1 MDAGGPRTAAAEQGH
16 AAAHSCG
23 SLRGHACGGGA
34 DPQYQ
39 RQTAG
44 ATVDAPTD
52 ARRVGHARR
61 LVPTPAH
68 AAKVH
73 KPAWASTQKRGQLP
87 MRWSSE
93 SGKKTCSQVDAST
106 EAGFMHSY
114 VVGHIGPDPSQPSIL
129 RNGDRGR
136 RESSRQVTTPYRCH
150 VVAEYSPEYFRDFDP
165 GGGRSVTTTRRS
177 LSLPFQG
184 LSCPSLGHWSCLAT
198 RREERRRARVF
209 AVGRLSSYR
218 SEYVQT
224 GILPRF
230 WPRPR

>member
-44 ATVDAPTD
+44 ATVDAPTA

-114 VVGHIGPDPSQPSIL
+114 VVGHIGLDPSQPSIL

-136 RESSRQVTTPYRCH
+136 RESSRQVPVRLIRLIGAQPRGDLPSWAYADWWPFRHCDGKTPTKGAAQRAKC
-150 VVAEYSPEYFRDFDP
+150 V
-165 GGGRSVTTTRRS
+165 
-177 LSLPFQG
+177 
-184 LSCPSLGHWSCLAT
+184 
-198 RREERRRARVF
+198 ERRNRTAR
-209 AVGRLSSYR
+209 
-218 SEYVQT
+218 T
-224 GILPRF
+224 ID
-230 WPRPR
+230 

>member
-44 ATVDAPTD
+44 ATVDAPTA
-52 ARRVGHARR
+52 ARRVAHARR

-136 RESSRQVTTPYRCH
+136 RESSRQVPVRLIRLIGAQPQVFYHRVNVTCFIATS
-150 VVAEYSPEYFRDFDP
+150 A
-165 GGGRSVTTTRRS
+165 SV
-177 LSLPFQG
+177 
-184 LSCPSLGHWSCLAT
+184 CPSLLLVTCCSASGTSWHAPPTWLLQDQGLLHC
-198 RREERRRARVF
+198 
-209 AVGRLSSYR
+209 
-218 SEYVQT
+218 
-224 GILPRF
+224 
-230 WPRPR
+230 

>member
-44 ATVDAPTD
+44 ATVDAPTA

-73 KPAWASTQKRGQLP
+73 KPACASTQKRGQLP

-93 SGKKTCSQVDAST
+93 SGKETCSQVDAST

-114 VVGHIGPDPSQPSIL
+114 VVGHIGLDPSQPSIL

-136 RESSRQVTTPYRCH
+136 RESSRQVTTPYRCS
-150 VVAEYSPEYFRDFDP
+150 AA
-165 GGGRSVTTTRRS
+165 GRFTIVN
-177 LSLPFQG
+177 L
-184 LSCPSLGHWSCLAT
+184 
-198 RREERRRARVF
+198 
-209 AVGRLSSYR
+209 
-218 SEYVQT
+218 
-224 GILPRF
+224 
-230 WPRPR
+230 RPRNQSRTYPVKILGENPGVQHTVPTGGAVLLNIIGPSTM

>member
-44 ATVDAPTD
+44 ATVDAPTA

-114 VVGHIGPDPSQPSIL
+114 VVGHIGLDPSQPSIL

-136 RESSRQVTTPYRCH
+136 RESSRQVTTPYRSH
-150 VVAEYSPEYFRDFDP
+150 ASPP
-165 GGGRSVTTTRRS
+165 HQGREQPPMQPKMRRRRS
-177 LSLPFQG
+177 ECVRMRKNVMEYRMQE
-184 LSCPSLGHWSCLAT
+184 C
-198 RREERRRARVF
+198 RRMHMRH
-209 AVGRLSSYR
+209 
-218 SEYVQT
+218 
-224 GILPRF
+224 
-230 WPRPR
+230 

>member
-44 ATVDAPTD
+44 ATVDAPTA
-52 ARRVGHARR
+52 ARRVAHARR

-136 RESSRQVTTPYRCH
+136 RESSRQVPVRLLRLIGAQRGAIYHRERSKYCTPKMSIFKPI
-150 VVAEYSPEYFRDFDP
+150 ARDE
-165 GGGRSVTTTRRS
+165 
-177 LSLPFQG
+177 LN
-184 LSCPSLGHWSCLAT
+184 
-198 RREERRRARVF
+198 
-209 AVGRLSSYR
+209 
-218 SEYVQT
+218 
-224 GILPRF
+224 
-230 WPRPR
+230 

>member
-1 MDAGGPRTAAAEQGH
+1 MERVEEVPAGLVDAGGPRTAAAEQGH

-44 ATVDAPTD
+44 ATVDAPTA
-52 ARRVGHARR
+52 ARRVAHARR

-114 VVGHIGPDPSQPSIL
+114 VVGHIGLDPSQPSIL

-136 RESSRQVTTPYRCH
+136 RESSRQVPVRLIRLIG
-150 VVAEYSPEYFRDFDP
+150 AQPRGD
-165 GGGRSVTTTRRS
+165 
-177 LSLPFQG
+177 LP
-184 LSCPSLGHWSCLAT
+184 SCSSQPRGPLALCAGSHT
-198 RREERRRARVF
+198 N
-209 AVGRLSSYR
+209 L
-218 SEYVQT
+218 
-224 GILPRF
+224 
-230 WPRPR
+230 

>member
-44 ATVDAPTD
+44 ATVDAPTA
-52 ARRVGHARR
+52 ARRVAHARR

-165 GGGRSVTTTRRS
+165 GGGPICDDDPTISFPPFPGP
-177 LSLPFQG
+177 LLPF
-184 LSCPSLGHWSCLAT
+184 
-198 RREERRRARVF
+198 
-209 AVGRLSSYR
+209 
-218 SEYVQT
+218 
-224 GILPRF
+224 
-230 WPRPR
+230 PRPLVMPGHAARRKTPSTGFVRLGA

>member
-44 ATVDAPTD
+44 ATVDAPTA
-52 ARRVGHARR
+52 ARRVAHARR

-114 VVGHIGPDPSQPSIL
+114 VVGHIGLDPSQPSIL

-136 RESSRQVTTPYRCH
+136 RESSRQVPVRL
-150 VVAEYSPEYFRDFDP
+150 F
-165 GGGRSVTTTRRS
+165 
-177 LSLPFQG
+177 G
-184 LSCPSLGHWSCLAT
+184 LSVLS
-198 RREERRRARVF
+198 RRFFTIVIIERYILHARDHTIHN
-209 AVGRLSSYR
+209 APEQNSISADNALRTSQS
-218 SEYVQT
+218 T
-224 GILPRF
+224 
-230 WPRPR
+230 

>member
-1 MDAGGPRTAAAEQGH
+1 MERVEEVPAGLVDAGGPRTAAAEQGH

-39 RQTAG
+39 RQTAD
-44 ATVDAPTD
+44 ATVDAPTA

-114 VVGHIGPDPSQPSIL
+114 VVGHIGLDPSQPSIL

-136 RESSRQVTTPYRCH
+136 RESSRQVPVRHIRLIGAQPQVFYHRVC
-150 VVAEYSPEYFRDFDP
+150 V
-165 GGGRSVTTTRRS
+165 RSA
-177 LSLPFQG
+177 
-184 LSCPSLGHWSCLAT
+184 PSFMRAAWWVIIHIVSVCSKLA
-198 RREERRRARVF
+198 
-209 AVGRLSSYR
+209 
-218 SEYVQT
+218 
-224 GILPRF
+224 P
-230 WPRPR
+230 PRPSWPHR

>member
-1 MDAGGPRTAAAEQGH
+1 MERVEEVPAGLVDAGGPRTAAAEQGH

-44 ATVDAPTD
+44 ATVDAPTA

-114 VVGHIGPDPSQPSIL
+114 VVGHIGLDPSQPSIL

-136 RESSRQVTTPYRCH
+136 RESSRQVPVRHIRLIGAQPQVFYYRVSRGGDNPRRQRKCMTGNTRRTRD
-150 VVAEYSPEYFRDFDP
+150 VEYFDVNRFYP
-165 GGGRSVTTTRRS
+165 KTP
-177 LSLPFQG
+177 LS
-184 LSCPSLGHWSCLAT
+184 
-198 RREERRRARVF
+198 
-209 AVGRLSSYR
+209 
-218 SEYVQT
+218 
-224 GILPRF
+224 
-230 WPRPR
+230 

>member
-1 MDAGGPRTAAAEQGH
+1 M
-16 AAAHSCG
+16 
-23 SLRGHACGGGA
+23 
-34 DPQYQ
+34 
-39 RQTAG
+39 AG
-44 ATVDAPTD
+44 ATVDAPTA

-114 VVGHIGPDPSQPSIL
+114 VVGHIGLDPSQPSIL

-136 RESSRQVTTPYRCH
+136 RESSRQVPVRLFGLSVLSRRFFTIVT
-150 VVAEYSPEYFRDFDP
+150 ARDRSGP
-165 GGGRSVTTTRRS
+165 GPLGTDGGTFGRS
-177 LSLPFQG
+177 F
-184 LSCPSLGHWSCLAT
+184 LGGYLAT
-198 RREERRRARVF
+198 R
-209 AVGRLSSYR
+209 AV
-218 SEYVQT
+218 EPV
-224 GILPRF
+224 
-230 WPRPR
+230 

>member
-1 MDAGGPRTAAAEQGH
+1 MERVEEVPAGLVDAGGPRTAAAEQGH

-44 ATVDAPTD
+44 ATVDAPTA

-114 VVGHIGPDPSQPSIL
+114 VVGHIGLDPSQPSIL

-136 RESSRQVTTPYRCH
+136 RESSRQVTTLIDAMRRGDLPSCAYNLLRIVRGKTWHFHCA
-150 VVAEYSPEYFRDFDP
+150 VDRVGWC
-165 GGGRSVTTTRRS
+165 GGAAATGRAKA
-177 LSLPFQG
+177 L
-184 LSCPSLGHWSCLAT
+184 
-198 RREERRRARVF
+198 
-209 AVGRLSSYR
+209 
-218 SEYVQT
+218 
-224 GILPRF
+224 
-230 WPRPR
+230 

>member
-44 ATVDAPTD
+44 ATVDAPTA

-114 VVGHIGPDPSQPSIL
+114 VVGHIGLDPSQPSIL

-136 RESSRQVTTPYRCH
+136 RESSRQVPVRLFGLSVLSRRFFTIVATLTFNVNTTEPRIF
-150 VVAEYSPEYFRDFDP
+150 VVA
-165 GGGRSVTTTRRS
+165 
-177 LSLPFQG
+177 
-184 LSCPSLGHWSCLAT
+184 A
-198 RREERRRARVF
+198 A
-209 AVGRLSSYR
+209 
-218 SEYVQT
+218 
-224 GILPRF
+224 
-230 WPRPR
+230 

>member
-1 MDAGGPRTAAAEQGH
+1 MERAGEVPAGLVDAGGPRTAAPEQGH

-44 ATVDAPTD
+44 ATVDAPTA

-87 MRWSSE
+87 MRWSRE

-136 RESSRQVTTPYRCH
+136 RESSRQVTTPYRPPRVWSHRHCRH
-150 VVAEYSPEYFRDFDP
+150 QI
-165 GGGRSVTTTRRS
+165 RR
-177 LSLPFQG
+177 
-184 LSCPSLGHWSCLAT
+184 HALA
-198 RREERRRARVF
+198 RGRRATTD
-209 AVGRLSSYR
+209 GP
-218 SEYVQT
+218 VQLECR
-224 GILPRF
+224 GAADRISRM
-230 WPRPR
+230 R

>member
-1 MDAGGPRTAAAEQGH
+1 MERVEEVPAGLVDAGGPRTAAAEQGH

-44 ATVDAPTD
+44 ATVDAPTA

-114 VVGHIGPDPSQPSIL
+114 VVGHIGLDPSQPSIL

-136 RESSRQVTTPYRCH
+136 RESSRQVPVRL
-150 VVAEYSPEYFRDFDP
+150 F
-165 GGGRSVTTTRRS
+165 
-177 LSLPFQG
+177 G
-184 LSCPSLGHWSCLAT
+184 LSVLS
-198 RREERRRARVF
+198 RRFFTIVLLRAFYHVQLVRV
-209 AVGRLSSYR
+209 
-218 SEYVQT
+218 
-224 GILPRF
+224 P
-230 WPRPR
+230 

>member
-1 MDAGGPRTAAAEQGH
+1 MDAGGPRTVAAEQGH

-23 SLRGHACGGGA
+23 SLRGHACRGGA
-34 DPQYQ
+34 DPQNQ

-52 ARRVGHARR
+52 ARRVWHARQ
-61 LVPTPAH
+61 LAPTPAH

-136 RESSRQVTTPYRCH
+136 RESSRQVPVRL
-150 VVAEYSPEYFRDFDP
+150 F
-165 GGGRSVTTTRRS
+165 
-177 LSLPFQG
+177 G
-184 LSCPSLGHWSCLAT
+184 LS
-198 RREERRRARVF
+198 V
-209 AVGRLSSYR
+209 LSRGAIYHR
-218 SEYVQT
+218 DVT
-224 GILPRF
+224 
-230 WPRPR
+230 

>member
-44 ATVDAPTD
+44 ATVDAPTA

-114 VVGHIGPDPSQPSIL
+114 VVGHIGLDPSQPSIL

-150 VVAEYSPEYFRDFDP
+150 AAGRFTIVCVSQLLFDNDEQTTVVIGLLPEGEAFAAI
-165 GGGRSVTTTRRS
+165 SVSAVLAHTVLRVRRLLWLQAISDLSTRRR
-177 LSLPFQG
+177 G
-184 LSCPSLGHWSCLAT
+184 
-198 RREERRRARVF
+198 
-209 AVGRLSSYR
+209 
-218 SEYVQT
+218 
-224 GILPRF
+224 
-230 WPRPR
+230 

>member
-44 ATVDAPTD
+44 ATVEAPTA

-114 VVGHIGPDPSQPSIL
+114 VVGHIGLDPSQPSIL

-136 RESSRQVTTPYRCH
+136 RESSRQVPVRHIRLIGAQPRGDLTIVILARRPKIRLH
-150 VVAEYSPEYFRDFDP
+150 IDVANFRAEY
-165 GGGRSVTTTRRS
+165 
-177 LSLPFQG
+177 
-184 LSCPSLGHWSCLAT
+184 
-198 RREERRRARVF
+198 
-209 AVGRLSSYR
+209 
-218 SEYVQT
+218 
-224 GILPRF
+224 
-230 WPRPR
+230 

>member
-1 MDAGGPRTAAAEQGH
+1 MERVEEVPAGLVDAGGPRTAAAEQGH

-44 ATVDAPTD
+44 ATVDAPTA

-114 VVGHIGPDPSQPSIL
+114 VVGHIGLDPSQPSIL

-136 RESSRQVTTPYRCH
+136 RESSRQVKTPYRCH
-150 VVAEYSPEYFRDFDP
+150 AA
-165 GGGRSVTTTRRS
+165 GRFTIVDLRTR
-177 LSLPFQG
+177 LVQG
-184 LSCPSLGHWSCLAT
+184 LDAGRDDERGVAHRTFFAVEGCVLHPSLHLISDRTLA
-198 RREERRRARVF
+198 
-209 AVGRLSSYR
+209 
-218 SEYVQT
+218 
-224 GILPRF
+224 
-230 WPRPR
+230 

>member
-44 ATVDAPTD
+44 ATVDAPTA
-52 ARRVGHARR
+52 ARRVAHARR

-136 RESSRQVTTPYRCH
+136 RESSRHSLCDARGDCR
-150 VVAEYSPEYFRDFDP
+150 YFRAR
-165 GGGRSVTTTRRS
+165 GGFFLNVYVLQEHRHLVPAKDTEAKTR
-177 LSLPFQG
+177 F
-184 LSCPSLGHWSCLAT
+184 
-198 RREERRRARVF
+198 RR
-209 AVGRLSSYR
+209 
-218 SEYVQT
+218 
-224 GILPRF
+224 
-230 WPRPR
+230 

>member
-1 MDAGGPRTAAAEQGH
+1 MERVEEVPAGLVDAGGPRTAAAEQGH

-44 ATVDAPTD
+44 ATVDAPTA

-114 VVGHIGPDPSQPSIL
+114 VVGHIGLDPSQPSIL

-136 RESSRQVTTPYRCH
+136 RESSRQVTTPYRCS
-150 VVAEYSPEYFRDFDP
+150 AA
-165 GGGRSVTTTRRS
+165 GRFTIVLAIHCPLGASE
-177 LSLPFQG
+177 LPVCCYAG
-184 LSCPSLGHWSCLAT
+184 
-198 RREERRRARVF
+198 
-209 AVGRLSSYR
+209 
-218 SEYVQT
+218 
-224 GILPRF
+224 
-230 WPRPR
+230 